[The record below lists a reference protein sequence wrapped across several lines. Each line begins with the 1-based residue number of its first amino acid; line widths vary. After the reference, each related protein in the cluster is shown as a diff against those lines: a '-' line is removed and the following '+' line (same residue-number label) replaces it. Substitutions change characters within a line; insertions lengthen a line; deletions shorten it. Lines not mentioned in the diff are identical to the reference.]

1 MKKSRFLWQL
11 VGFIF
16 TGIAGSLLHFLYEW
30 TGKSAFV
37 APFSAVNE
45 SIWEHMKLLFVP
57 LFLFAL
63 VQNFF
68 LIEAP
73 ENFWCVKLI
82 GILSGVL
89 SIPVLYYTYTG
100 IFGKSLDWVN
110 IIIFFLAAAISY
122 TMETKLFQNSE
133 FGCNYS
139 ILPLLL
145 LCVLALTFVIL
156 TYIPP
161 EIPLFADPRTGTYG
175 VKISI

>member
-1 MKKSRFLWQL
+1 MKRPLFLWQL
-11 VGFIF
+11 VGFVF

-30 TGKSAFV
+30 TGESALV

-57 LFLFAL
+57 MFLFAL

-68 LIEAP
+68 LMEAP
-73 ENFWCVKLI
+73 ENFWCIKLI

-100 IFGKSLDWVN
+100 VFGKSLDWVN
-110 IIIFFLAAAISY
+110 IIIFFVAAAISY
-122 TMETKLFQNSE
+122 TAETKLCLNNK
-133 FGCNYS
+133 FGCGNS
-139 ILPLLL
+139 VLPLLL
-145 LCVLALTFVIL
+145 LCLLALTFVIL

-161 EIPLFADPRTGTYG
+161 EIPLFADPLTGAYG
-175 VKISI
+175 AKTSI